1 MKKNQ
6 LKKQKGFTL
15 IELMIVV
22 GIIGVLSAIAVPAYQ
37 SYLLKT
43 EANTA
48 VSVPRT
54 LLTNIDLEI
63 QETGEFP
70 TDLNKVGGDVN
81 MSALG
86 ELALAKVGTTGGTLT
101 FTIKSKSALK
111 DKTVTFTRNE
121 SGWKCTHTTGQELKG
136 CTGPTAASSAQPA
149 TQNN

>member
-70 TDLNKVGGDVN
+70 TDLNEVGGDAN

-101 FTIKSKSALK
+101 FTISSDSALK
-111 DKTVTFTRNE
+111 DKTVVFTRDAN
-121 SGWKCTHTTGQELKG
+121 GWKCTHTTGQDLKG
-136 CTGPTAASSAQPA
+136 CKKTASS
-149 TQNN
+149 

>member
-48 VSVPRT
+48 VSIPRT
-54 LLTNIDLEI
+54 LLTNIDLFI
-63 QETGEFP
+63 QEKGVFP
-70 TDLNKVGGDVN
+70 SDSDFKEIGGATD

-86 ELALAKVGTTGGTLT
+86 ELKLNKTEKTQGTLI
-101 FTIKSKSALK
+101 FTIKSESALK
-111 DKTVTFTRNE
+111 DKAVTFTRSEN
-121 SGWKCTHTTGQELKG
+121 GWKCTHTTGEKLKG
-136 CTGPTAASSAQPA
+136 CKPAASS
-149 TQNN
+149 

>member
-1 MKKNQ
+1 MKTNQ

-48 VSVPRT
+48 VSIPRT

-63 QETGEFP
+63 QETGAFP
-70 TDLNKVGGDVN
+70 TNLNEVGGDAN

-86 ELALAKVGTTGGTLT
+86 ELALANTGTTEGTLI
-101 FTIKSKSALK
+101 FTIKSESALK
-111 DKTVTFTRNE
+111 DKTVTFTRSAN
-121 SGWKCTHTTGQELKG
+121 GWKCTHTTGQELKG
-136 CTGPTAASSAQPA
+136 CADPASATAANPA
-149 TQNN
+149 T

>member
-1 MKKNQ
+1 MKTNQ

-48 VSVPRT
+48 VSIPRT
-54 LLTNIDLEI
+54 LLTNIDLFI
-63 QETGEFP
+63 QEKGEFP
-70 TDLNKVGGDVN
+70 SDSNFSEIGGAKN

-86 ELALAKVGTTGGTLT
+86 SLTLT
-101 FTIKSKSALK
+101 
-111 DKTVTFTRNE
+111 TV
-121 SGWKCTHTTGQELKG
+121 SYTHLTL
-136 CTGPTAASSAQPA
+136 PTKRIV
-149 TQNN
+149 

>member
-48 VSVPRT
+48 VSIPRT

-63 QETGEFP
+63 QETGAFP
-70 TDLNKVGGDVN
+70 TDLNKVGGDIK

-86 ELALAKVGTTGGTLT
+86 DLALNKTGTTEGTLI
-101 FTIKSKSALK
+101 FTIKSDSALK
-111 DKTVTFTRNE
+111 DKTVTFTRSAN
-121 SGWKCTHTTGQELKG
+121 GWKCTHTTGQELKG
-136 CTGPTAASSAQPA
+136 CAGPAANSAA
-149 TQNN
+149 TPTS

>member
-1 MKKNQ
+1 MKTNQ

-48 VSVPRT
+48 VSIPRT
-54 LLTNIDLEI
+54 LLTNIDLFI
-63 QETGEFP
+63 QEKGEFP
-70 TDLNKVGGDVN
+70 SDSNFSEIGGAKN

-86 ELALAKVGTTGGTLT
+86 SLTLTKTEKTKGTLI
-101 FTIKSKSALK
+101 FKIESDSALK

-121 SGWKCTHTTGQELKG
+121 NGWKCTHTTEQKLKG
-136 CTGPTAASSAQPA
+136 CSDPTAKPA
-149 TQNN
+149 T